1 LYYFFLGCRE
11 PLLDSTRAQTKE
23 SKTKWEDPSGKMP
36 GKRNRTI
43 LTNEQFFFVTTTI
56 LEFKHVFTNDE
67 RCQIL
72 INNIKHYQKVFD
84 FIILAYVIMP
94 SHFHWIV
101 KVNPAKGTISDVMRD
116 IKKYSAWDL
125 LEQLEKEKSVLL
137 ETFILNKSGKQKRQ
151 LWMHRFDDEVIRNNK
166 MFWVKLKYIHDN
178 PVKAGLVSV
187 PEKYKY
193 SSARNYINN
202 DHSVINID
210 TNWGGVEII

>member
-1 LYYFFLGCRE
+1 MGR
-11 PLLDSTRAQTKE
+11 
-23 SKTKWEDPSGKMP
+23 
-36 GKRNRTI
+36 RNRTT
-43 LTNEQFFFVTTTI
+43 LTNEHFFFVTTTI
-56 LEFKHVFTNDE
+56 LEFKNVFTNDK
-67 RCQIL
+67 RCEIL

-94 SHFHWIV
+94 NHFHWIV

-125 LEQLEKEKSVLL
+125 LEVLEKENSFLL
-137 ETFILNKSGKQKRQ
+137 ETFTLNKAGKQKRQ
-151 LWMHRFDDEVIRNNK
+151 LWMHRFDDEVIRDNK
-166 MFWVKLKYIHDN
+166 MFWVKLKYIHNN

-202 DHSVINID
+202 DHSVINVETD
-210 TNWGGVEII
+210 WGGVEII